1 MTLSKIDV
9 ANMLTGEVPNANVAT
24 IGVAKGGTG
33 LTSGTSG
40 QFLKFTG
47 STTLASAADNAGKI
61 AQINYSQAAD
71 ASYIGTNSSSY
82 VTTSQ
87 SVAITPSATNSKIQL
102 NVFTG
107 RPYNSGASESMAVN
121 IYSSATSAYLGTG
134 DNMALVRSNANV
146 IYVPFNI
153 QWIDTT
159 HNTTSAVT
167 YTVFFKSSSG
177 HSYFAHEDSIW
188 HIQATEI
195 LA

>member
-1 MTLSKIDV
+1 MALTRLGPNQAINLASNTTGTLGV
-9 ANMLTGEVPNANVAT
+9 AN
-24 IGVAKGGTG
+24 GGTG
-33 LTSGTSG
+33 LTSGTTD
-40 QFLKFTG
+40 QFLKFTS
-47 STTLASAADNAGKI
+47 STAIGTGEAGGGKI
-61 AQINYSQAAD
+61 NQITYSQAAD

>member
-1 MTLSKIDV
+1 MALTRLGPNQAINLASNTTGTLGV
-9 ANMLTGEVPNANVAT
+9 AN
-24 IGVAKGGTG
+24 GGTG

-47 STTLASAADNAGKI
+47 STTVASAAAGKI
-61 AQINYSQAAD
+61 GQITYSQAAD

-134 DNMALVRSNANV
+134 DNMALVRSNSAV

-159 HNTTSAVT
+159 HNTTSAIT
-167 YTVFFKSSSG
+167 YTVFFKSSSN
-177 HSYFAHEDSIW
+177 HSYFAHEDSVW
-188 HIQATEI
+188 HIQASEI

>member
-1 MTLSKIDV
+1 MALTRLGPNQAINLASNTTGTLGV
-9 ANMLTGEVPNANVAT
+9 AN
-24 IGVAKGGTG
+24 GGTG

-47 STTLASAADNAGKI
+47 STTVASAAAGKI
-61 AQINYSQAAD
+61 GQITYSQAAD

-107 RPYNSGASESMAVN
+107 RPYNSGGGDSMAVN
-121 IYSSATSAYLGTG
+121 IYSSATSSYLGTG
-134 DNMALVRSNANV
+134 DNMALVRSNSAV

-159 HNTTSAVT
+159 HNTTSAIT
-167 YTVFFKSSSG
+167 YTVFFKSSAN
-177 HSYFAHEDSIW
+177 HSYFAHEDSVW

>member
-1 MTLSKIDV
+1 MALTRLGPNQSINLASNTTGTLGV
-9 ANMLTGEVPNANVAT
+9 AN
-24 IGVAKGGTG
+24 GGTG

-47 STTLASAADNAGKI
+47 STTVASAAAGKI
-61 AQINYSQAAD
+61 GQITYSQAAD

-153 QWIDTT
+153 QFIDTT
-159 HNTTSAVT
+159 HNTTSAIT

-177 HSYFAHEDSIW
+177 YSYFAHEDSIW

>member
-1 MTLSKIDV
+1 MALTRLGPNQSINLASNTTGTLGV
-9 ANMLTGEVPNANVAT
+9 AN
-24 IGVAKGGTG
+24 GGTG

-47 STTLASAADNAGKI
+47 STTVASAAAGKI
-61 AQINYSQAAD
+61 GQITYSQAAD

>member
-1 MTLSKIDV
+1 MALTRLGLNQAINLATNVTGTL
-9 ANMLTGEVPNANVAT
+9 ATGN
-24 IGVAKGGTG
+24 GGTG
-33 LTSGTSG
+33 ATS
-40 QFLKFTG
+40 F
-47 STTLASAADNAGKI
+47 APGKI
-61 AQINYSQAAD
+61 NQIVHSQAAD

-177 HSYFAHEDSIW
+177 YSYFAHEDSVW

>member
-1 MTLSKIDV
+1 MPISKIDTPGLKADAV
-9 ANMLTGEVPNANVAT
+9 DNT
-24 IGVAKGGTG
+24 ILD
-33 LTSGTSG
+33 LTSNYA
-40 QFLKFTG
+40 FTG
-47 STTLASAADNAGKI
+47 TVTGAGGGKI
-61 AQINYSQAAD
+61 AQVTYSQAAD

-107 RPYNSGASESMAVN
+107 RPYNSGGGDSMAVN

-134 DNMALVRSNANV
+134 DNMALVRSNSAV

-159 HNTTSAVT
+159 HNTTSAIT
-167 YTVFFKSSSG
+167 YTVFFKSSAN
-177 HSYFAHEDSIW
+177 HSYFAHEDSVW

>member
-1 MTLSKIDV
+1 MALTRLGLNQAINLATNTTGTLGV
-9 ANMLTGEVPNANVAT
+9 AN
-24 IGVAKGGTG
+24 GGTG

-47 STTLASAADNAGKI
+47 STTVASAAAGKI
-61 AQINYSQAAD
+61 GQITYSQAAD

-159 HNTTSAVT
+159 HNTTSAIT
-167 YTVFFKSSSG
+167 YTVFFKSSAN
-177 HSYFAHEDSIW
+177 HSYFAHEDSVW
-188 HIQATEI
+188 HIQASEI

>member
-1 MTLSKIDV
+1 MALTRLGLNQAVNLASNTTGTLGV
-9 ANMLTGEVPNANVAT
+9 AN
-24 IGVAKGGTG
+24 GGTG

-47 STTLASAADNAGKI
+47 STTVASAAAGKI
-61 AQINYSQAAD
+61 GQITYSQAAD

>member
-1 MTLSKIDV
+1 MPFTKIDA
-9 ANMLTGEVPNANVAT
+9 ANL
-24 IGVAKGGTG
+24 GGTTLPALNG
-33 LTSGTSG
+33 SALTNIS
-40 QFLKFTG
+40 
-47 STTLASAADNAGKI
+47 AGKI
-61 AQINYSQAAD
+61 NQIVHSQSAD

-82 VTTSQ
+82 VTTGQ
-87 SVAITPSATNSKIQL
+87 SIAITPSATNSKIQL

-107 RPYNSGASESMAVN
+107 RPYNSGASYSMAVN
-121 IYSSATSAYLGTG
+121 IYSSATSSYLGTG

-177 HSYFAHEDSIW
+177 YSYFAHQDSVW

>member
-1 MTLSKIDV
+1 MALTRLGPNQAINLASNTTGTLGV
-9 ANMLTGEVPNANVAT
+9 AN
-24 IGVAKGGTG
+24 GGTG

-47 STTLASAADNAGKI
+47 STTVASAAAGKI
-61 AQINYSQAAD
+61 GQITYSQAAD

-188 HIQATEI
+188 HMSFPV
-195 LA
+195 

>member
-1 MTLSKIDV
+1 MALTRLGPNQAINLASNTTGTLGV
-9 ANMLTGEVPNANVAT
+9 AN
-24 IGVAKGGTG
+24 GGTG

-47 STTLASAADNAGKI
+47 STTVASAAAGKI
-61 AQINYSQAAD
+61 GQITYSQAAD